1 MIGDLY
7 DEMILD
13 IQSLDSPQETVLGCT
28 LKRKEEDIND
38 FIRYKSYLREYVS
51 LGIKRYMNISFQEY
65 LQLTT
70 YEAKWYREIA
80 LELAEEEKEVMNNAE
95 KNSEKKIKRMQD
107 ANGLNELLN
116 GEF

>member
-1 MIGDLY
+1 
-7 DEMILD
+7 
-13 IQSLDSPQETVLGCT
+13 
-28 LKRKEEDIND
+28 
-38 FIRYKSYLREYVS
+38 
-51 LGIKRYMNISFQEY
+51 MNISFQEY